1 MGWTRLLRVRRLPAR
16 DVRAHPTPPTDAGLV
31 VPTAL
36 LALVAA
42 LVLKVSLLPL
52 SNTDMTE
59 YALGWLAATRER
71 GVAVLGDEVTDY
83 APAYSYL
90 LLIAALV
97 PDWVKPL
104 TAVKLISLAG
114 DLVLAALAGLLVQA
128 LGGGRMRALVA
139 VAVVFALPTVLING
153 SVWGQTDAIWTSA
166 LLAALLAML
175 HGRAAA
181 ASLLVGLAFAYKPQA
196 AFFGPILL
204 AFLLAQRQPHWL
216 VLLPVPY
223 LLLALPP
230 LLAGRSAAS
239 VFGVYVAVFGSLDEV
254 SYDAPGLWTWLQAAG
269 VDPDRAVLPGLLVAA
284 AAGAGLTVLA
294 LRGACR
300 RLQGQG
306 LLVGAALSCSLLPFL
321 TPKTMGR
328 YFFAAEVILALLACL
343 NPLLLPA
350 VIASQTAALL
360 AYEPFLLGLINWRV
374 PLAVLFEAFAILL
387 VLRLWLRSR
396 A

>member
-1 MGWTRLLRVRRLPAR
+1 MPLAKV
-16 DVRAHPTPPTDAGLV
+16 GLV
-31 VPTAL
+31 VPTVL

-59 YALGWLAATRER
+59 YALGWLAATKAR
-71 GVAVLGDEVTDY
+71 GIAVLGEEVTDY
-83 APAYSYL
+83 APAYNYL
-90 LLIAALV
+90 LLLAALL
-97 PDWVKPL
+97 PEWVKPIS
-104 TAVKLISLAG
+104 AVKLISLAG
-114 DLVLAALAGLLVQA
+114 DVVLALLAGLLVSA
-128 LGGGRMRALVA
+128 LGGGRMRALVTA
-139 VAVVFALPTVLING
+139 AAVFALPTVLVNG

-175 HGRAAA
+175 RGRAAA

-196 AFFGPILL
+196 AFIGPILL
-204 AFLLAQRQPHWL
+204 AFLLARRQPYWL
-216 VLLPVPY
+216 ILLPVPY
-223 LLLALPP
+223 LLLAVPP

-239 VFGVYVAVFGSLDEV
+239 VFGVYVAVFGSLEEV

-269 VDPDRAVLPGLLVAA
+269 VDGDRVVLSGLLVAA
-284 AAGAGLTVLA
+284 AAGAGLTLLA
-294 LRGACR
+294 LRHAGR
-300 RLQGQG
+300 RLQGQA
-306 LLVGAALSCSLLPFL
+306 LLLGAALSCSLLPFL

-328 YFFAAEVILALLACL
+328 YFFAAEVILALLACI

-374 PLAVLFEAFAILL
+374 PVAVLFEALAILL
-387 VLRLWLRSR
+387 VLRLWMRSG